1 MQEELIIIE
10 GKSKELVNQDTLHA
24 HKEIV
29 KSFRSKFNAKRTWL
43 DKAADWI
50 TEKLGTTTFFFV
62 NLLWYVIWML
72 LNSDFFPGPKFDPYP
87 YSFLTMIVSLEAI
100 FLSII
105 VLISQN
111 RQSEVADMREEIAF
125 QINVRAEQEIT
136 KILNMVDRIHDEMGL
151 NNDSDLELAEM
162 KKYTNLD
169 QIEEAI
175 EIEYVKKKRQ

>member
-1 MQEELIIIE
+1 MEE
-10 GKSKELVNQDTLHA
+10 KSVQDGGNQNDPVNQDALHA

-43 DKAADWI
+43 DKTADWI
-50 TEKLGTTTFFFV
+50 TEKLGTTTFFFI
-62 NLLWYVIWML
+62 NLLWYVLWML
-72 LNSDFFPGPKFDPYP
+72 MNADFFPGPKFDPYP

-111 RQSEVADMREEIAF
+111 RQSEIADLREEIDF

-151 NNDSDLELAEM
+151 NNETDLELEEM

-169 QIEEAI
+169 KIEEAI